1 MQAFET
7 SRSPTPMSHTSNKV
21 IPNPQAAPPSE
32 NQAFKYELTGT
43 TLIQASFTLILF
55 NFTDQTKITYKAAAT
70 EDAIPAAL
78 EKGTHNGNIPP
89 IQPGP
94 SPNGLN
100 SGQMAN

>member
-1 MQAFET
+1 
-7 SRSPTPMSHTSNKV
+7 MSHTSNKA

-32 NQAFKYELTGT
+32 NQAFKWAHRDHPHPSQFYTH
-43 TLIQASFTLILF
+43 SLF
-55 NFTDQTKITYKAAAT
+55 NLTDQTKITYKAAAT
-70 EDAIPAAL
+70 EDATPAAL

-89 IQPGP
+89 LQPGP

>member
-7 SRSPTPMSHTSNKV
+7 SNAQPQWATPPTRPHLILLKQLLQVKTKHSNE
-21 IPNPQAAPPSE
+21 P
-32 NQAFKYELTGT
+32 TGT
-43 TLIQASFTLILF
+43 ILIQASFTLILF

-70 EDAIPAAL
+70 EDAIPTAL